1 MLRSQKSSELMKER
15 AQHCEIPWQGK
26 GKVEKRMVEKR
37 MVEKSQGLLCIG
49 PKAILGE
56 SC

>member
-1 MLRSQKSSELMKER
+1 MVIKNIFFRFWIFVKFDSFKLWE
-15 AQHCEIPWQGK
+15 GK